1 MVLNDVHGDF
11 AYYDSILRLTNLHF
25 SQLDGNYDANLMYN
39 TKTSFIRGQAT
50 VVNGDI
56 AGLIKVA
63 DMPVQDITGE
73 LNGQIDVNGTSDN
86 PTVSMKGN
94 ISQGTFG
101 ETIDPSDVDVR
112 LEQGIVN
119 INKMALKIGDGTLAA
134 KGSYALH
141 GPLALSVAVNSSR
154 LALMTVL
161 GKNDFV
167 VDAPIDFAAD
177 LSGTSDDLQADV
189 SAEAWKR
196 YGQRHFHQR
205 CLLPCF

>member
-1 MVLNDVHGDF
+1 MVINHKVLNDVHGDF

-63 DMPVQDITGE
+63 DMPVQDITGK
-73 LNGQIDVNGTSDN
+73 LDGRIDVSGTSDN

-101 ETIDPSDVDVR
+101 GETIDPSDIDVR
-112 LEQGIVN
+112 LEQGVVN
-119 INKMALKIGDGTLAA
+119 INQMALKIGDGTLAA
-134 KGSYALH
+134 KGSLC
-141 GPLALSVAVNSSR
+141 PSR
-154 LALMTVL
+154 SGVLIGGSETVP
-161 GKNDFV
+161 V
-167 VDAPIDFAAD
+167 
-177 LSGTSDDLQADV
+177 
-189 SAEAWKR
+189 
-196 YGQRHFHQR
+196 
-205 CLLPCF
+205 